1 MYADGRRLLVF
12 VPFLT
17 VWQRV
22 KKVFLTR
29 CALPGFPAGLFS
41 YSRICYGFSSILS
54 QIPGVSK
61 LEKYRKFCYNRH
73 NEQSPRP
80 GSQVCGAAGRILFP
94 CGRKG
99 GLPLNQALLLMGL
112 VIFICILLGRF
123 MEKIPLPSLLIF
135 IGLGM
140 LFGEN
145 GVLKIP
151 FDDYLGVNT
160 VCSVCL
166 ICIMFYGGFGT
177 NLRAAR
183 PVLPQSILL
192 STLGVAGTAGGVA
205 VLVHLIFRLSWQE
218 CLLIGGVISSTD
230 AASVFNILRS
240 RKLALKFH
248 TDSLLEMESGSNDP
262 MSFMLTTLAIALLS
276 GESVSVPGLLA
287 RQLLIGG
294 FFGIAMG
301 WIGVKL
307 LHRQLLPS
315 QESHTI
321 FLLAI
326 MLLSYALPSQLSGN
340 GYLSV
345 YLCGIYIGNS
355 HLPQKKFLV
364 HFFDVLTQV
373 SQVLIFFLLG
383 LLVTP
388 VQLPAV
394 ILPALLIMVLLTV
407 VVRPLVCTAILA
419 PFRAGLSQIALTSW
433 AGLRGAASIVFAISA
448 VLSGIDT
455 TFNLYNLVFCIVLLS
470 ISIQGSLLPFLAG
483 KLGML
488 DPTADVGRTFNDY
501 QEDSDIH
508 FIRLRVAPGHSWQG
522 QTLSQLRLPG
532 DLLVAVILRQGQL
545 LTPTGATVLE
555 AGDVLVLAARSF
567 QDQKQLVFQEIPV
580 EKHHKFAGLPLSRI
594 PQAHTQRIILIK
606 RGIDTIIPTGST
618 VVQPGDILVTTQLQA
633 EDGKK

>member
-1 MYADGRRLLVF
+1 MNK
-12 VPFLT
+12 VPIPAARSA
-17 VWQRV
+17 V
-22 KKVFLTR
+22 
-29 CALPGFPAGLFS
+29 LPGVFYFPVDGKE
-41 YSRICYGFSSILS
+41 
-54 QIPGVSK
+54 VS
-61 LEKYRKFCYNRH
+61 
-73 NEQSPRP
+73 
-80 GSQVCGAAGRILFP
+80 A
-94 CGRKG
+94 
-99 GLPLNQALLLMGL
+99 LNQALLLMGL

-262 MSFMLTTLAIALLS
+262 MSFMLTTLAISLLS

-567 QDQKQLVFQEIPV
+567 QDQKQLVFQEVPV